1 MSHSEPID
9 WSQLWYPGPRRVFT
23 DAELARAGGD
33 RPSRTLTVVLV
44 INLAI
49 WAQMLLQAAPPELTA
64 RLTAFLAGLAVAA
77 LTQARAL
84 WRRPTRRALLRR
96 TLAVLGVFQLLVLG
110 IMWRTDDP
118 AQRHWLLYSGAASL
132 LLCNVGFW
140 FVTVFRAQQIASRLR
155 ELDERDRAVAMAHQL
170 AAAQIQPH
178 FLFNSLAALQHWVQQ
193 KDDRAAPML
202 ESLTGFLRATLPLF
216 DRGSLRLGDEAAAV
230 QRYLEVMRLRLG
242 ERLRARVDIPP
253 AAADAMLP
261 PGVLLTLVENAIEHG
276 VLPSLSGAELS
287 VQARV
292 EGDMLTIEVSD
303 SGPGLAADAGDGVGL
318 ANSRTRLRQACGEAA
333 TLTLH
338 DRAQGG
344 CTATVR
350 IPYRP
355 APSGAMPPAAPTD
368 PIAE

>member
-1 MSHSEPID
+1 MSHSERID

-350 IPYRP
+350 IPYRL
-355 APSGAMPPAAPTD
+355 APSGAMPLAAPNA

>member
-1 MSHSEPID
+1 
-9 WSQLWYPGPRRVFT
+9 
-23 DAELARAGGD
+23 
-33 RPSRTLTVVLV
+33 
-44 INLAI
+44 
-49 WAQMLLQAAPPELTA
+49 
-64 RLTAFLAGLAVAA
+64 
-77 LTQARAL
+77 
-84 WRRPTRRALLRR
+84 
-96 TLAVLGVFQLLVLG
+96 
-110 IMWRTDDP
+110 
-118 AQRHWLLYSGAASL
+118 
-132 LLCNVGFW
+132 
-140 FVTVFRAQQIASRLR
+140 
-155 ELDERDRAVAMAHQL
+155 MAHRL

-292 EGDMLTIEVSD
+292 EGDMLTIKVSD
-303 SGPGLAADAGDGVGL
+303 SGPRAWPPMPAARVGAGEQREPG
-318 ANSRTRLRQACGEAA
+318 LRQACGEAA

-368 PIAE
+368 PIAGGTK